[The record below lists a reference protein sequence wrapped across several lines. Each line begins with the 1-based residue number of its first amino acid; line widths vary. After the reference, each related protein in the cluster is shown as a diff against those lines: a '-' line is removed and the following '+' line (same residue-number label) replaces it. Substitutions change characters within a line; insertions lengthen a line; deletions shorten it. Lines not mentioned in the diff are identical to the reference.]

1 MTPSKTPPET
11 APPETP
17 PKIAPQPSAKD
28 RAATPSVIGST
39 APSIMPAWVLRHP
52 HWPLV
57 ALHVPLTVQAP
68 VYSIIGM
75 EGRPSASLVMI
86 PVAAALGALQLR
98 HSLAAA
104 RGERPAGWRWSYAAL
119 LLLVYV
125 PVIWIGTNWEAMGIM
140 ALASTMMLLR
150 PRTALPLC
158 AAEMLVP
165 VTLELKSVIGGPLLQ
180 IVIMLLYAV
189 VVPPL
194 FTAALV
200 GGARLVRL
208 VNELY
213 ATRTELAAAAVGEE
227 RVRVSR
233 DLHDLLGQSLSA
245 ISLKGDL
252 ALRLLAK
259 DVTAARGEVESLTGV
274 AREALRGVRAI
285 ARDEH
290 AVSLRTEIEG
300 AAALLGAAGVDTEF
314 DVAELPPLRGPA
326 QDALAWAIRE
336 GTTNL
341 LRHSEA
347 QSCSITLSRH
357 HGTVRLEIVNDGV
370 RGVAASGSGLA
381 GVGERARAVSGTSA
395 AVVRN
400 GRFILS
406 VDVPE
411 EAL

>member
-1 MTPSKTPPET
+1 MTPSMTRST
-11 APPETP
+11 
-17 PKIAPQPSAKD
+17 
-28 RAATPSVIGST
+28 TPSI
-39 APSIMPAWVLRHP
+39 PPAWVLRRP

-68 VYSIIGM
+68 VYSITGL
-75 EGRPSASLVMI
+75 EGRPSAPLIMI
-86 PVAAALGALQLR
+86 PAAAVLGALQLR

-119 LLLVYV
+119 LLLAYV
-125 PVIWIGTNWEAMGIM
+125 PVIWIGANWQAMGIL
-140 ALASTMMLLR
+140 ALASTVMLLR
-150 PRTALPLC
+150 PRTALPVC
-158 AAEMLVP
+158 AAQMLVP
-165 VTLELKSVIGGPLLQ
+165 VTIEIKSVMGASLLE
-180 IVIMLLYAV
+180 IVTMMIYAV

-194 FTAALV
+194 FAAALV

-213 ATRTELAAAAVGEE
+213 ATRTELAATAVGEE

-259 DVTAARGEVESLTGV
+259 DAAAARGEVESLTGV

-300 AAALLGAAGVDTEF
+300 AAALLGAAGVDTEL
-314 DVAELPPLRGPA
+314 DVADLPPLPGPA
-326 QDALAWAIRE
+326 QNALAWAIRE

-347 QSCSITLSRH
+347 QTCSITLSRH
-357 HGTVRLEIVNDGV
+357 NGTVRLEIVNDGV
-370 RGVAASGSGLA
+370 RGVAAPGSGLA
-381 GVGERARAVSGTSA
+381 GVGERVRAVSGTSA
-395 AVVRN
+395 TAVHN
-400 GRFILS
+400 GRFRLS
-406 VDVPE
+406 VEVPE